1 MNKLSALLLFI
12 LLSLVGFGQP
22 QPDWKN
28 YSFSSLGRSKTDTQ
42 PSLVTGIP
50 SGNQYTTLNSNR
62 PAALDSLMKAPGFM
76 HHRPNNY
83 YWVNSFDSTPAYF
96 FVKGGAPARYGNY
109 EFRVLLNGVR
119 ELLPWSALAAKPG
132 PPAQKDLFLLGRYAA
147 PCGGFLVVDLRE
159 RNTDSILCQAVVNY
173 PAISPV
179 LARVYTPDEFN
190 LFFKKLGQS
199 HDLLRRD
206 TPLSPTLLRFKPLE
220 NNLIFYLT
228 GNITHRE
235 QLEYQVLKGGE
246 VYSDWRPNDFD
257 NPFIWLRNLPPGDY
271 ELKMRYP
278 VQRSHVTSYPF
289 RIAAAWHQTSLFWI
303 VLGSLAA
310 SFFASILLFLRT
322 RNQRRSLARER
333 LKKETMETEL
343 RALRSQLNPHFV
355 FNSLNSIQGL
365 INRSDEEGAN
375 RYLTS
380 FATLMRDVLSGAAR
394 ENNPLHQEIRI
405 LEHYLRLEQ
414 LRCDF
419 AYTVETDPQINSF
432 EVEIP
437 SLLIQP
443 LVENSVKHAMAHLDG
458 KGQIGIRFTRRDND
472 LVAAI
477 DDNGQGFDPEKN
489 SNGFGLGLTR
499 KRVSLVNELSSE
511 RKVRMEIE
519 SEQGTS
525 VRIFFNNWL
534 T

>member
-1 MNKLSALLLFI
+1 MTDKEPESAMSASANAWLKRLWPFYCLLVVLATVGYAKLDPYQIDGDAVAYMDIGDNI
-12 LLSLVGFGQP
+12 LAHQWAGVVDGYWHPL
-22 QPDWKN
+22 
-28 YSFSSLGRSKTDTQ
+28 Y
-42 PSLVTGIP
+42 
-50 SGNQYTTLNSNR
+50 
-62 PAALDSLMKAPGFM
+62 PAVLMTAKAIF
-76 HHRPNNY
+76 HADR
-83 YWVNSFDSTPAYF
+83 WT
-96 FVKGGAPARYGNY
+96 
-109 EFRVLLNGVR
+109 E
-119 ELLPWSALAAKPG
+119 LAAYYKVNFG
-132 PPAQKDLFLLGRYAA
+132 IFLLEMLAVVLFADALTKLRDAREQNGGGFLLGRYGA

-159 RNTDSILCQAVVNY
+159 KNSDSILSQAVVNY
-173 PAISPV
+173 PSISPV
-179 LARVYTPDEFN
+179 LARVYTADEFN

-206 TPLSPTLLRFKPLE
+206 TPLAPTLLRFKPIE

-228 GNITHRE
+228 GNITHKE
-235 QLEYQVLKGGE
+235 QLEYQVIKGGE
-246 VYSDWRPNDFD
+246 VYIDWRPNDFD
-257 NPFIWLRNLPPGDY
+257 KPFIWLRNLPPGDY

-278 VQRSHVTSYPF
+278 IQRSHVTSYPF

-310 SFFASILLFLRT
+310 SFFASILLLVRT

-365 INRSDEEGAN
+365 INKSDEDGAN

-380 FATLMRDVLSGAAR
+380 FATLMRDVLNGAAR

-458 KGQIGIRFTRRDND
+458 KGRIGIRFTRRDND

-477 DDNGQGFDPEKN
+477 EDNGKGFDPEKN
-489 SNGFGLGLTR
+489 NNGFGLGLTR
-499 KRVSLVNELSSE
+499 KRVSLVNELSAG
-511 RKVRMEIE
+511 RTVRLEID

-525 VRIFFNNWL
+525 IRIFFNNWL